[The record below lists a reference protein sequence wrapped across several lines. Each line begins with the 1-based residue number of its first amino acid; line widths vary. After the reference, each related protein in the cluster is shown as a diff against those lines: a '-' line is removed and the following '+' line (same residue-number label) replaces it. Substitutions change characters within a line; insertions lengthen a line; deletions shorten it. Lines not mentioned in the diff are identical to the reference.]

1 MIITISKTVR
11 RWNLQVHFEGN
22 ELNFKLLK
30 IETLHNV
37 TKF

>member
-22 ELNFKLLK
+22 ELKLLK
-30 IETLHNV
+30 IETLQNV